1 MATTDNCTTWLG
13 INSAS
18 ERKALG
24 QFGKVAC
31 PLYSSPLFLPDEVT
45 QKETNMAQTASIDYI
60 KVPKQEY
67 SLLKEVYRTV
77 KRQAFLIRLDEADK
91 NLAAGKTKTVSVDD
105 LKRRVVTQDIEN
117 VLRLTSSSKG
127 SWSETVVAWREERL

>member
-1 MATTDNCTTWLG
+1 
-13 INSAS
+13 
-18 ERKALG
+18 
-24 QFGKVAC
+24 
-31 PLYSSPLFLPDEVT
+31 
-45 QKETNMAQTASIDYI
+45 MAQTASMDYI

-105 LKRRVVTQDIEN
+105 LIA
-117 VLRLTSSSKG
+117 SI
-127 SWSETVVAWREERL
+127 